1 MLPAPSSIA
10 GKQEQKETFK
20 PAYNRQLPDAKLES
34 EHSSHGHAS
43 LNSKR
48 SQAARKVIQHR
59 RDINQKR
66 LPAVTEESSKP
77 RRPSLPEVDHFD
89 LESEDTLTLAG
100 FLNPPV
106 EQSVPKACVQ
116 RADPLCCLIVSLTV
130 WMLQRAAQNGL
141 LETREVSDR
150 YWKATG
156 NTDPVDR
163 RHPSQS
169 MDQTLETINREQG
182 KPETQSRERRTEQD
196 REAPEDASL
205 TAALDPPT
213 PLQHPAQ
220 RAHRIQPTT
229 NAAPDG
235 WWSETTIILEGQDLE
250 DARSFF
256 LCVSSECCTPTNP
269 AGAFLHEWSTYEY
282 QATHAYHTGRSD
294 AENVD

>member
-1 MLPAPSSIA
+1 MSFGLSRTREEGDVAAATDDDAADDDGDNDGDEAPRLAAEKRPLLGVLWCSFFWGPFGALRGCSLFYV
-10 GKQEQKETFK
+10 GK
-20 PAYNRQLPDAKLES
+20 
-34 EHSSHGHAS
+34 AS
-43 LNSKR
+43 
-48 SQAARKVIQHR
+48 
-59 RDINQKR
+59 
-66 LPAVTEESSKP
+66 
-77 RRPSLPEVDHFD
+77 
-89 LESEDTLTLAG
+89 
-100 FLNPPV
+100 
-106 EQSVPKACVQ
+106 ACPMG
-116 RADPLCCLIVSLTV
+116 RLCCLIVSLTV

-269 AGAFLHEWSTYEY
+269 AGPWPHGW
-282 QATHAYHTGRSD
+282 GPSD
-294 AENVD
+294 AGVLHTTS